1 MLADRCFSSSFL
13 MADFVSTYFLFDY
26 LSGTKKCTD
35 KIIVL
40 RSCPSA
46 LGSAGEISGGS
57 EEQKE
62 EVNPWCAAVICYC
75 NLHIVQTFSPKLKL
89 YRVQYTIL
97 AGRMYFL
104 EIFIYA

>member
-1 MLADRCFSSSFL
+1 MSFCF
-13 MADFVSTYFLFDY
+13 
-26 LSGTKKCTD
+26 
-35 KIIVL
+35 I
-40 RSCPSA
+40 
-46 LGSAGEISGGS
+46 GSAGEISGGS